1 MRVLLLAAA
10 LVVMVGAG
18 SSLTGGG
25 SERRGE
31 PVTEPLDPKDPRI
44 VLGHRVFSQN
54 CYQCHPGGA
63 AGLGPAI
70 NDKPLPV
77 TAIKAQVR
85 QGHFLMPGFAKNEIS
100 DEELDGVV
108 RYLKALRS
116 LRTVAKN

>member
-1 MRVLLLAAA
+1 MTSNPRWCAALLDAALLL
-10 LVVMVGAG
+10 
-18 SSLTGGG
+18 TGCGP
-25 SERRGE
+25 ERRGE
-31 PVTEPLDPKDPRI
+31 PVTEPLDPNDPR
-44 VLGHRVFSQN
+44 VALGHHVFSQH

-85 QGHFLMPGFAKNEIS
+85 QGHFLMPKFSKDEIS

-116 LRTVAKN
+116 LRTVASS